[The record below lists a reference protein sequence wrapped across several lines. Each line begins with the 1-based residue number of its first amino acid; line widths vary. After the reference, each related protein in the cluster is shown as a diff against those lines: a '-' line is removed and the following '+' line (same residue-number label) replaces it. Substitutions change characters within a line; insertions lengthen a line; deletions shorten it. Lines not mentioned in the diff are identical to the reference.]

1 MELCLDNLLLLKIYQ
16 DLSLAGKNQS
26 LLVDMLLEINIKQ
39 LILLLKNLESFK
51 SFSEE
56 MMVLNKKWMF
66 INFKALAV

>member
-1 MELCLDNLLLLKIYQ
+1 
-16 DLSLAGKNQS
+16 
-26 LLVDMLLEINIKQ
+26 MLLEINIKQ